1 MFGNARIE
9 EATLYYLYML
19 SDGTVENKEKKIFDN
34 LCKELNVDS
43 EEKKE
48 IINKCKTVLDN
59 QPNVIDIIVTE
70 KYDEQVGKKW
80 IGMRSVSELAQVIWN
95 LVRLGYADAVYSA
108 EEKEIVNYLMDK
120 WSIAPEVYQEFID
133 TAETL
138 LSLKQ
143 YKSWISTAYTK
154 GNIQEEKKK
163 NIENEMQMLRDD
175 VQLTINELT
184 M

>member
-1 MFGNARIE
+1 M
-9 EATLYYLYML
+9 
-19 SDGTVENKEKKIFDN
+19 
-34 LCKELNVDS
+34 
-43 EEKKE
+43 
-48 IINKCKTVLDN
+48 
-59 QPNVIDIIVTE
+59 
-70 KYDEQVGKKW
+70 
-80 IGMRSVSELAQVIWN
+80 SELAQVIWN
-95 LVRLGYADAVYSA
+95 LVRLGYADSMYSA

-154 GNIQEEKKK
+154 KKIAEEKKK
-163 NIENEMQMLRDD
+163 SIENEMQMLLDD

>member
-1 MFGNARIE
+1 MFGNVRIE

-19 SDGTVENKEKKIFDN
+19 SNGTVENKEKEVFDN

-43 EEKKE
+43 EEKNE
-48 IINKCKTVLDN
+48 IINKCKTVFDA
-59 QPNVIDIIVTE
+59 QPNVLDIIVTE

-80 IGMRSVSELAQVIWN
+80 IGMRSMSELAQVIWN
-95 LVRLGYADAVYSA
+95 LVRLGYADSMYSA

-154 GNIQEEKKK
+154 KKIAEEKKK
-163 NIENEMQMLRDD
+163 SIENEMQMLLDD
-175 VQLTINELT
+175 VHLMINELT